1 MVRKNLIFLV
11 ICFGVGFI
19 FTRISWIFK
28 VFFVALVF
36 KKKLDYGDFD
46 WFIL

>member
-1 MVRKNLIFLV
+1 MVHKNLIFLV

-19 FTRISWIFK
+19 LTRISCVFK
-28 VFFVALVF
+28 VFYAVLVF
-36 KKKLDYGDFD
+36 KKKLDYGDFG